1 MKKILL
7 FLFIIVCGWC
17 VQAQNLVLN
26 CSFED
31 TVYCPNDNGI
41 LGSISECKD
50 WYSAGTEYS
59 TPDYFK
65 ACGQYPMMPS
75 SVPYNSMGFQ
85 NAATGNSYAGI
96 VPWII
101 EDSITAQSEK
111 EFIGTKLITPL
122 AIGQRYFVSF
132 KVSFTVNI
140 ASDYAS
146 NKTGALFSTVKYS
159 NANLALIKNFAH
171 IYTNEIITDT
181 ANWVPIKG
189 WFTADSAYQYINIG
203 NFFDN
208 AHTDTLRFYNI
219 QYWGNASYYYIDNV
233 CVSLNSTQ
241 CECTRSV
248 NIKENKPESL
258 ISVNYD
264 AESKNVII
272 KNSSITNKISE
283 IRMFDI
289 TGKLIYNTKL
299 INKLNEISTI
309 NFPKSIYLVNILSNN
324 AVYNFKIFNN

>member
-146 NKTGALFSTVKYS
+146 NKTGILFSTVKYD
-159 NANLALIKNFAH
+159 NANPAPIKNFAH
-171 IYTNEIITDT
+171 IYTNKIITDT
-181 ANWVPIKG
+181 GSWTSISG
-189 WFTADSAYQYINIG
+189 WFTADSAYQYISIG
-203 NFFDN
+203 DFFDN
-208 AHTDTLRFYNI
+208 AHTDTIKFYNSP
-219 QYWGNASYYYIDNV
+219 YWADISYYYIDDV
-233 CVSLNSTQ
+233 CVSLDSTK
-241 CECTRSV
+241 CSCDSGD
-248 NIKENKPESL
+248 NIKENSPKSL
-258 ISVNYD
+258 ISAYYN
-264 AESKNVII
+264 AESKKII
-272 KNSSITNKISE
+272 VKNFLPVNEKSE
-283 IRMFDI
+283 VNIYDI
-289 TGKLIYNTKL
+289 TGRLLYKSILQNGY
-299 INKLNEISTI
+299 NEITTDNFSRGIYIISIQSNQTLCNLKLFI
-309 NFPKSIYLVNILSNN
+309 N
-324 AVYNFKIFNN
+324 